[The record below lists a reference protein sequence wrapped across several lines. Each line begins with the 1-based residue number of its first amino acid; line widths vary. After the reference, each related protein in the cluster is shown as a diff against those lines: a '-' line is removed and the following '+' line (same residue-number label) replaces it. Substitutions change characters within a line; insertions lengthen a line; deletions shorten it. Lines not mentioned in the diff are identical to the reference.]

1 MEKKPPIILKKTRG
15 GAYQYGG
22 KNARKSYNVL
32 FRKFLNNASSDPNII
47 EKMERLDA
55 AHYASTG
62 HDETGRLEKQMIGF
76 AQRSAAER
84 RKKPVKKKPK
94 KK

>member
-47 EKMERLDA
+47 EKMERLEA
-55 AHYASTG
+55 AHFAASSYDNTAFF
-62 HDETGRLEKQMIGF
+62 EKQAIRF